1 MNAFWAGTR
10 SQRGSAGGVG
20 TGVGIG
26 SSVGDGDGLS
36 APTGDGEDNE
46 DGLANADIGESD
58 AGGEGTAPLVQP
70 PRSASDVSPTANLVA
85 KSFGG
90 FTMLLRDACAQVA
103 AVRCVGLDAP
113 RPSNVTALDAVAPLR
128 PADGSHPRS
137 LPTPLP
143 LRDAGAP
150 PLGSAVG

>member
-1 MNAFWAGTR
+1 
-10 SQRGSAGGVG
+10 
-20 TGVGIG
+20 VGIG
-26 SSVGDGDGLS
+26 SSVGDVDGLS

-46 DGLANADIGESD
+46 DGLASADIGEAD
-58 AGGEGTAPLVQP
+58 ADGEGTAPLAQP
-70 PRSASDVSPTANLVA
+70 PRSVREMSPTANLAA
-85 KSFGG
+85 KSLGG

-137 LPTPLP
+137 LP
-143 LRDAGAP
+143 RHSH
-150 PLGSAVG
+150 SATRALLLSEAL